1 VSPVP
6 RTRFAGIATALAA
19 LLIGGSAAAAPILL
33 RDVNPV
39 AKERFL
45 GGQSAIFANKLF
57 TSLFSPETG
66 TELAVVNLFDGSLDI
81 IDVDPGP
88 DSSFRFGTTFIPL
101 NSRVLFTATTGEHGE
116 ELWASDGTPQGTVLV
131 ADIRP
136 GNLGSRPQHLHK
148 VDGDTVLFQAD
159 DGTNGR
165 ELWITDGEEALL
177 FADIAPGE
185 DSSDPHAII
194 STANGFLM
202 TACDY
207 GGVGCEPFFLR
218 PFVTSG
224 FLDIISPGQSAPR
237 EYATLANPAQAVF
250 SGNISSTNSN
260 DYELWITDVA
270 TVAGTSQLKNFISG
284 GVGGDPRN
292 FRLVNGVMVFDVD
305 TSQNGRELFRT
316 DGTSGGT
323 VMVADI
329 FPGPRSGIA
338 DDSNRA
344 LLGTSSLVFPAVF
357 EDAGIELAVT
367 DGFSVTR
374 LADTIPG
381 PRSGLLDRSVVAT
394 TTKVYTA
401 LADLEHGLELWET
414 DGTPEGTAL
423 VADLLP
429 GPSSSR
435 PFLRAASGDTV
446 YFLAHGPNGFG
457 LFRRSDG
464 APSLVRDLSAGG
476 TDDASVGRPARV
488 GSRLL
493 FPAFDPEA
501 GSELWT
507 TDGTPGG
514 TARLVDLVPGFD
526 SNSPFDLTT
535 MGDRIFFSGTDGING
550 RELFVS
556 DGTAAGT
563 RMLVDIVPGDGS
575 SFPDL
580 QAVLGGRLLFSA
592 RTEAEGT
599 ELWISDGTPEG
610 TQLLKDTKP
619 GGAEGRPSGIVT
631 SGDRAFFVAG
641 PLWITDGTPAGT
653 TPVDDELLVASPPVP
668 FGQGSVLFG
677 GTKTSSFD
685 LELWISDGT
694 AGGSRLVKELVAG
707 ANDGGN
713 PRLITVAGSRAFFV
727 ATTNEGVGLWV
738 TDGTDA
744 GTTLVKAPLAPSED
758 EATFGLEV
766 VAIGERVVFTVVANN
781 GRSLWVSDGTPGGT
795 QQVSGLCPTGQ
806 TCGPNQVFAYESV
819 AFFNFDDGTHGMEL
833 WQTDGTPAGT
843 GMVAELVPGTAPFTI
858 FRTTVGVLDGKLFF
872 SACEGTHGCE
882 PWIFDFDQCPAD
894 TAKLA
899 PGACGCA
906 VADADTDGSGVADCL
921 IGSELRA
928 RLDALRALIE
938 TVSKPKSKGE
948 RRAFKEKMAAIS
960 AAFDAVVAYRDARA
974 NDFPDLEKPLK
985 KVKKAIKRLRR
996 KRGATSARN
1005 KALSAVAAVRDV
1017 VVAP

>member
-1 VSPVP
+1 VSRP
-6 RTRFAGIATALAA
+6 RSAGIATALAA

-45 GGQSAIFANKLF
+45 GGSSVIFGGRLF
-57 TSLFSPETG
+57 TSFSSPETG
-66 TELAVVNLFDGSLDI
+66 SELTVVNLTTGSLDI

-88 DSSFRFGTTFIPL
+88 ESSFRFGTTFIPL
-101 NSRVLFTATTGEHGE
+101 DARVLFTATTGEHGE

-131 ADIRP
+131 GDIRP
-136 GNLGSRPQHLHK
+136 GNLGSRPQHFHK

-185 DSSDPHAII
+185 DSSDVHAII

-207 GGVGCEPFFLR
+207 DGVGCEPFFLR
-218 PFVTSG
+218 PFVSSG
-224 FLDIISPGQSAPR
+224 FLDVISPGRSAPR

-250 SGNISSTNSN
+250 SGNISSGPDSN

-270 TVAGTSQLKNFISG
+270 TVAGTTVLKNFISG
-284 GVGGDPRN
+284 GVGGAPRN
-292 FRLVNGVMVFDVD
+292 FRLVNGVVVFDTD
-305 TSQNGRELFRT
+305 TGSNGRELHRT

-323 VMVADI
+323 RMIADV
-329 FPGPRSGIA
+329 FPGSRSGLA
-338 DDSNRA
+338 DNFNRT
-344 LLGTSSLVFPAVF
+344 LLGTDRLLFPAVF
-357 EDAGIELAVT
+357 EDAGTELAVT

-381 PRSGLLDRSVVAT
+381 PRSGLFDGRVFTT
-394 TTKVYTA
+394 TTKAYA
-401 LADLEHGLELWET
+401 QLADLTHGLELWET

-423 VADLLP
+423 VVDLLP
-429 GPSSSR
+429 GPSSSNPR
-435 PFLRAASGDTV
+435 LVAADDDTV
-446 YFLAHGPNGFG
+446 YFLAHSPGGYG
-457 LFRRSDG
+457 LWRRSDG
-464 APSLVRDLSAGG
+464 APSLVRDFSAGG

-493 FPAFDPEA
+493 FSAFEPEA

-507 TDGTPGG
+507 TDGTPSG
-514 TARLVDLVPGFD
+514 TARLVDFVPGFEG
-526 SNSPFDLTT
+526 SVPSGFTT
-535 MGDRIFFSGTDGING
+535 VGDRVLFGANDRLSG
-550 RELFVS
+550 RELYVS

-563 RMLVDIVPGDGS
+563 RMLVDIFPGDGS
-575 SFPDL
+575 SAPNP
-580 QAVLGGRLLFSA
+580 QAVLAGRLLFSA
-592 RTEAEGT
+592 TTQAEGN

-610 TQLLKDTKP
+610 TQLLKDTEP
-619 GGAEGRPSGIVT
+619 GEVGGQPSNIVT
-631 SGDRAFFVAG
+631 SGARAFFTAG
-641 PLWITDGTPAGT
+641 GLWVTDGTPDGT
-653 TPVDDELLVASPPVP
+653 TPVEVEVRIASPPVP
-668 FGQGSVLFG
+668 FGAGSVLFAAF
-677 GTKTSSFD
+677 TSFSFFD
-685 LELWISDGT
+685 DRELWISDGT
-694 AGGSRLVKELVAG
+694 AAGTRLVKELVPG
-707 ANDGGN
+707 TSDGGN
-713 PRLITVAGSRAFFV
+713 PRSITVAGNRAFFI

-744 GTTLVKAPLAPSED
+744 GTTLVKAPIVPSED
-758 EATFGLEV
+758 EAFGLEV

-795 QQVSGLCPTGQ
+795 QQVSGLCPPGQ
-806 TCGPNQVFAYESV
+806 TCGPNQIFAFETV

-833 WQTDGTPAGT
+833 WQTDGTLAGT
-843 GMVAELVPGTAPFTI
+843 SMVAELVPGTAPFTVL
-858 FRTTVGVLDGKLFF
+858 RATVGVLDGKIFF

-938 TVSKPKSKGE
+938 TVTKPKSKDE
-948 RRAFKEKMAAIS
+948 RRAFKEKMTAIS

-974 NDFPDLEKPLK
+974 NDFPNLEKPLE
-985 KVKKAIKRLRR
+985 KVKKAIKRVRR
-996 KRGATSARN
+996 KRGATAARSR
-1005 KALSAVAAVRDV
+1005 ALAAVATVRDA